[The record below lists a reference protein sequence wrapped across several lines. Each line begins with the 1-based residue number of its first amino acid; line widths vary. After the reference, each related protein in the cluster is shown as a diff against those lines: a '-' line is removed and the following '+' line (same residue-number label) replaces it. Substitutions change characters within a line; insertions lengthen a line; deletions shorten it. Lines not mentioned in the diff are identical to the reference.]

1 MRKQKE
7 YIVPH
12 VVKTMV
18 TSNGVTVHIA
28 DNYCRNLTPEERE
41 RRVREVQKVAW
52 RIIHNCADAG
62 IYLCSNR
69 MRIGVYPAEMT
80 VLLAAPAAPKTKRL
94 NPVCG
99 SGVCFDYDVRRSL
112 AQSAITEA
120 ISSAEMQYTAPSLPL
135 LRRAS
140 STALRS

>member
-7 YIVPH
+7 DIGPH

-62 IYLCSNR
+62 IYL
-69 MRIGVYPAEMT
+69 
-80 VLLAAPAAPKTKRL
+80 
-94 NPVCG
+94 
-99 SGVCFDYDVRRSL
+99 
-112 AQSAITEA
+112 
-120 ISSAEMQYTAPSLPL
+120 
-135 LRRAS
+135 
-140 STALRS
+140 

>member
-41 RRVREVQKVAW
+41 RRVR
-52 RIIHNCADAG
+52 IIHNCADAG
-62 IYLCSNR
+62 IYL
-69 MRIGVYPAEMT
+69 
-80 VLLAAPAAPKTKRL
+80 
-94 NPVCG
+94 
-99 SGVCFDYDVRRSL
+99 
-112 AQSAITEA
+112 
-120 ISSAEMQYTAPSLPL
+120 
-135 LRRAS
+135 
-140 STALRS
+140 